1 MTSVFPLSADVTTA
15 SFFFSF
21 AFIVCI
27 VLHSVCVL
35 WENLLLFCRWSCV
48 MQVDLFSVVWSICSG
63 QGVYGG
69 FGFQRDI
76 G

>member
-21 AFIVCI
+21 AFIVCK

-35 WENLLLFCRWSCV
+35 WENLLLFCRCSWV
-48 MQVDLFSVVWSICSG
+48 MQVETCFL
-63 QGVYGG
+63 
-69 FGFQRDI
+69 
-76 G
+76 